1 MTAVTA
7 GSQALIYDGPAATVE
22 TMDLED
28 TFGINHLAVHDGH
41 LGMCSCPGWPQS
53 PGRPLDLAGTVEA
66 IRRWP
71 VTAVVSLMEMPEFQR
86 LGLSELPERF
96 REKMPLWLHLPIR
109 DRDVPGP
116 AWLDRWRLARLV
128 IAKILL
134 EGDNVV
140 IHCLGG
146 LGRTG
151 TVAALCLIDA
161 GRCEG
166 QDAINEVRLAH
177 SIHAVETSQ
186 QQRFVRAYRPQP
198 VLTETSVRPEL
209 ERIAAELEMRPLLT
223 AAGRLDLDNTRIA
236 LEQTG
241 QAP

>member
-7 GSQALIYDGPAATVE
+7 GSQALIYDGPAAIVE
-22 TMDLED
+22 TMELED
-28 TFGINHLAVHDGH
+28 TFKINHLALHSGR
-41 LGMCSCPGWPQS
+41 LGLCSCPGWPRP
-53 PGRPLDLAGTVEA
+53 PGRQQGLADTVEA
-66 IRRWP
+66 VRRWP
-71 VTAVVSLMEMPEFQR
+71 ATAVVSLMELPEFQR

-96 REKMPLWLHLPIR
+96 REQMPLWLHLPIR

-116 AWLDRWRLARLV
+116 AWLERWRLARLA

-134 EGDNVV
+134 EGGNVV

-151 TVAALCLIDA
+151 TVTALCLIDA

-166 QDAINEVRLAH
+166 QDAINEVRLVH

-186 QQRFVRAYRPQP
+186 QQRFVRDYRPQP
-198 VLTETSVRPEL
+198 ILTETSVRSEL

-223 AAGRLDLDNTRIA
+223 AASRLDLDNTRIA
-236 LEQTG
+236 LEQTAG
-241 QAP
+241 SL

>member
-1 MTAVTA
+1 M
-7 GSQALIYDGPAATVE
+7 VE
-22 TMDLED
+22 PMELEG
-28 TFGINHLAVHDGH
+28 TFGINHLAVHRGH
-41 LGMCSCPGWPQS
+41 LGMCSCPGWPRL
-53 PGRPLDLAGTVEA
+53 PGQLRDLAGTVEA
-66 IRRWP
+66 VRRWP
-71 VTAVVSLMEMPEFQR
+71 ATAVVSLMELPEFQR

-96 REKMPLWLHLPIR
+96 REQIPLWLHLPIR

-116 AWLDRWRLARLV
+116 DWLDRWRLARLA

-134 EGDNVV
+134 EGDNIV

-177 SIHAVETSQ
+177 SIDAVETSE
-186 QQRFVRAYRPQP
+186 QQRFVRDYRPQP
-198 VLTETSVRPEL
+198 ILTETSVRSEL
-209 ERIAAELEMRPLLT
+209 ERMAAELEMRPLLT
-223 AAGRLDLDNTRIA
+223 AAGRLDLDNARIA
-236 LEQTG
+236 LEQTAG
-241 QAP
+241 SL